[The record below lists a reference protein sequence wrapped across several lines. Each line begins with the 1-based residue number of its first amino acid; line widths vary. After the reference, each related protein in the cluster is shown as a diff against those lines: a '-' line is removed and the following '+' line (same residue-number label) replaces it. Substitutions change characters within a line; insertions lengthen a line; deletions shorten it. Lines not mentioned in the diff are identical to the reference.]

1 MFINA
6 RNKVLR
12 KYDADFWN
20 FIYNRRRKNK
30 FFMYF
35 RLSLINKIKL
45 YYKKKFFFIKQLKRR
60 RGLLNFKT
68 IKKNDPF
75 YSFINLKNVNKFKF
89 FRRGKFFVKRV
100 FFKHIRPKRNK
111 GDILFGIKSA
121 FQHYKSKVKSLFY
134 RLKVYI
140 KRITLFYNN
149 FNRKKLLKFA
159 YLTKKSKCGGINY
172 FFFKLESRL
181 DSILLR
187 LNIGAKFYVKRI
199 IKSNFILVNNFKV
212 NYLNFI
218 IKPSDIISFIEDF
231 KQKLY
236 TLLPYIIK
244 GKRFFAQP
252 PFYLEINYRTL
263 CILLIPK
270 LLDCYYIPYPFLFSK
285 NDIITGL
292 NTALWGW

>member
-35 RLSLINKIKL
+35 RLSLVNRIRL
-45 YYKKKFFFIKQLKRR
+45 FYKKKFFFVKYIKRR
-60 RGLLNFKT
+60 TKINYKI
-68 IKKNDPF
+68 IKKKDPF
-75 YSFINLKNVNKFKF
+75 YNFNTLKNVNKFRF
-89 FRRGKFFVKRV
+89 FRKSKYFVRRV
-100 FFKHIRPKRNK
+100 FFKHIRPRKNK

-121 FQHYKSKVKSLFY
+121 FQHYKPKIKSLFY
-134 RLKVYI
+134 RLRIFI

-149 FNRKKLLKFA
+149 FNKKKLLKFSN
-159 YLTKKSKCGGINY
+159 LTKRSKCGGIN
-172 FFFKLESRL
+172 FFFLKLESRL

-187 LNIGAKFYVKRI
+187 LNIGAKFYVKRV
-199 IKSNFILVNNFKV
+199 IKSNLVLVNNFNV
-212 NYLNFI
+212 NYLNFV
-218 IKPSDIISFIEDF
+218 IKPSDIISFNKEF
-231 KQKLY
+231 KKKLY
-236 TLLPYIIK
+236 RRLPYIIK

-252 PFYLEINYRTL
+252 PFYLEINNRTL

-270 LLDCYYIPYPFLFSK
+270 LIDCYYIPYPFLFSK